1 MFLKI
6 NKLFFTKSSL
16 SLKIMTWFLILSLIP
31 LIVFAVY
38 SYNHNSNILKE
49 SVSKELKYS
58 SELQKRYIHNWFSFR
73 KADVLNWAQTF
84 DEKNIFNIYENYPY
98 IYNIFKISK
107 DGNISFSYKKERDFG
122 TNLLDGPYSKTRFAE
137 TFRQTLKNKK
147 IYFSDLEY
155 YEPSNKNITGF
166 ILAPIFAKDGAAES
180 VFAVQIKLDNI
191 FSIFEEQEAHN
202 SYLVGADGF
211 LRTNISDDKL
221 ALKHKINLE
230 ILKNGD
236 ISNEKFFITRE
247 DVNIYGVN
255 WILINEYSYD
265 DLYESKKV
273 FLRTL
278 LLFLLITTIIIYLV
292 SRYISSQIT
301 KPIYSLIKASQLI
314 SKGDYTKRINIDTN
328 DEIEQLANSF
338 NLMTLKLSESLKE
351 IKDQKD
357 SFESLYQKST
367 DGILLFEDGKF
378 IDCNESVVKMLGYT
392 NKEMF
397 LKTNP
402 SKLSP
407 TYQPDGEKSF
417 DKANKMINLAFI
429 KGSHTLECVHTKA
442 DGKDFW
448 VEVVLTK
455 IVQNSKDI
463 IHIAWRDIEKRKQI
477 ELKLEEL
484 TRDLERRIKYEVARN
499 LKKDKH
505 MLYQSRL
512 AQMGEMISMIAHQ
525 WRQPLSA
532 ISSTSIDLKMKIEL
546 ETFDLEDEKGRKEHT
561 IYFKKGLDDIENLT
575 QNLTTTINDFK
586 DFYKPNKEKK
596 LFSINDTVLKALK
609 IIERS
614 LIADKVKVIKE
625 CNSNNLYEIFD
636 SEVMQVILNIINN
649 AQDNFKYQ
657 KTENP
662 MIKIT
667 TQDIEDGFKIEI
679 YDNGGGISDKII
691 DKIFDP
697 YFSTKH
703 DKNGTGLGLYMSKM
717 IIEDHH
723 FGKLYVKNIVGAG
736 ICFSIEIQ
744 NQDIEI

>member
-6 NKLFFTKSSL
+6 NKLFFNKSSL
-16 SLKIMTWFLILSLIP
+16 SVKIMTWFLILSLIP
-31 LIVFAVY
+31 LIAFAIY

-49 SVSKELKYS
+49 SVSKELKHS
-58 SELQKRYIHNWFSFR
+58 SELQKRYIHNWFNFR

-84 DEKNIFNIYENYPY
+84 DEKNMFSIYENYPY

-107 DGNISFSYKKERDFG
+107 DGNISFSYKKEKDFG
-122 TNLLDGPYSKTRFAE
+122 TNLLNGPYSQTKFAE

-155 YEPSNKNITGF
+155 YEPSNENIAGF
-166 ILAPIFAKDGAAES
+166 ILAPIFSEKGAVDS

-191 FSIFEEQEAHN
+191 FSLFEEKETHN

-221 ALKHKINLE
+221 ALKHKINLD
-230 ILKNGD
+230 ILKNGH
-236 ISNEKFFITRE
+236 ISNEKFFRTRE

-265 DLYESKKV
+265 DLYESKNV

-278 LLFLLITTIIIYLV
+278 LLFLLITTVIIYLA
-292 SRYISSQIT
+292 SKYISSQIT
-301 KPIYSLIKASQLI
+301 KPIYSLIKASKLI
-314 SKGDYTKRINIDTN
+314 SKGDYTKTIKIDTN
-328 DEIEQLANSF
+328 DEIEELANSF
-338 NLMTLKLSESLKE
+338 NIMTLKLSKSLQE

-357 SFESLYQKST
+357 SFENLYQKST
-367 DGILLFEDGKF
+367 DGILLFVDGKF
-378 IDCNESVVKMLGYT
+378 IDCNESVVTMLGYT
-392 NKEMF
+392 NKEVF
-397 LKTNP
+397 LKTHP

-417 DKANKMINLAFI
+417 DKANKMIDLAFSN
-429 KGSHTLECVHTKA
+429 GSHMFEWIHTRA
-442 DGKDFW
+442 DGKNFW

-463 IHIAWRDIEKRKQI
+463 IHVVWRDIEKRKQI

-484 TRDLERRIKYEVARN
+484 TRDLERRIKYEVAKN
-499 LKKDKH
+499 VKKDKH

-512 AQMGEMISMIAHQ
+512 AQMGEMLSMIAHQ

-546 ETFDLEDEKGRKEHT
+546 ETFDLENEKGRREYEK
-561 IYFKKGLDDIENLT
+561 YFKKGLDDIENLT
-575 QNLTTTINDFK
+575 QNLTITINDFK

-596 LFSINDTVLKALK
+596 SFSINDTVSRALK
-609 IIERS
+609 IIETS
-614 LIADKVKVIKE
+614 LITDNISIIKE

-649 AQDNFKYQ
+649 AHDNFKYK
-657 KTENP
+657 KTTNP
-662 MIKIT
+662 TIKIT
-667 TQDIEDGFKIEI
+667 TQDTEDGFKVEI
-679 YDNGGGISDKII
+679 YDNGGGISNEIF

-723 FGKLYVKNIVGAG
+723 FGKLYARNIDGAG
-736 ICFSIEIQ
+736 VCFSIEIQ
-744 NQDIEI
+744 NQNIKI